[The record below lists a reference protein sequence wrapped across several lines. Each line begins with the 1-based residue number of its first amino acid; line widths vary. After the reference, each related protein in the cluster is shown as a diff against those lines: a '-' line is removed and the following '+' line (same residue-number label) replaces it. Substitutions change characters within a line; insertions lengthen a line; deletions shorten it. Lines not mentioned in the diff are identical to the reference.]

1 MGGTA
6 NPVSGIQ
13 GRLAFG
19 FVKHGGAKN
28 IFQARTLLQR
38 QRKAQHLWG
47 TEASSDGLHSD
58 EQGLSLVTNGVGN
71 LSKYDSLRGLS
82 EQSVYYLLHF

>member
-1 MGGTA
+1 M
-6 NPVSGIQ
+6 
-13 GRLAFG
+13 
-19 FVKHGGAKN
+19 KHGGAKN

-58 EQGLSLVTNGVGN
+58 EQGLSLVTNGAG
-71 LSKYDSLRGLS
+71 KARGLQTRLKS
-82 EQSVYYLLHF
+82 WKPVQI